1 MQSSSL
7 IFVVV
12 VAIWAAYL
20 VQYWVRRRDHLA
32 TVRSVDRFSA
42 AMRVLDSHR
51 LSQTEEPARSYAVS
65 PARVARPEVVVKR
78 TVTVPEDPMPEHELD
93 GGSGRLA
100 VVSAV
105 VDAPRQVRG
114 LAFLGHLVLLPI
126 AFLVSA
132 FGSLPWLVPAL
143 LLVGLLGSFGWLRQ
157 DVQAAEARR
166 RDEHLARRRSQETA
180 AAPVRRPAPRRAPVH
195 AETTTEV
202 VANEPERVVAQAAVA
217 QSVATDAPFDVSA
230 QVETA
235 PVAPAE
241 EPVEVE
247 APAAVDDR
255 EGTWE
260 PMPVPRPTYT
270 MKARAGARPVVE
282 DVPAQ
287 DTPQV
292 LDAIDDDVVAPQ
304 RAVGS

>member
-65 PARVARPEVVVKR
+65 PARAARPEVVVKR
-78 TVTVPEDPMPEHELD
+78 TVTVPEAPVPEPELED
-93 GGSGRLA
+93 EGSGRLA

-126 AFLVSA
+126 AFLFSA
-132 FGSLPWLVPAL
+132 FGSLPWLVTGL

-157 DVQAAEARR
+157 DVKAAEARR
-166 RDEHLARRRSQETA
+166 REEHLARRRSREA

-202 VANEPERVVAQAAVA
+202 VVDEPERAVAEAAVP
-217 QSVATDAPFDVSA
+217 QTVATDAPFDVSA
-230 QVETA
+230 PVEA
-235 PVAPAE
+235 APAE
-241 EPVEVE
+241 PADVE
-247 APAAVDDR
+247 APAAVVDDR

-260 PMPVPRPTYT
+260 PVPVPRPTYT

-282 DVPAQ
+282 DAPAE

>member
-65 PARVARPEVVVKR
+65 PARAARPEVVVKR
-78 TVTVPEDPMPEHELD
+78 TVTVPEAPVHEPELED
-93 GGSGRLA
+93 EGSGRLA

-126 AFLVSA
+126 AFLFSA
-132 FGSLPWLVPAL
+132 FGSLPWLVTGL

-157 DVQAAEARR
+157 DVKAAEARR
-166 RDEHLARRRSQETA
+166 REEHLARRRSREA

-202 VANEPERVVAQAAVA
+202 VVDEPERAVAEAAVP
-217 QSVATDAPFDVSA
+217 QTVATDAPFDVSA
-230 QVETA
+230 PVEA
-235 PVAPAE
+235 APAE
-241 EPVEVE
+241 PAEVE
-247 APAAVDDR
+247 APAAVVDDR

-260 PMPVPRPTYT
+260 PVPVPRPTYT

-282 DVPAQ
+282 DALAE

>member
-65 PARVARPEVVVKR
+65 PARAARPEVVVKR
-78 TVTVPEDPMPEHELD
+78 TVTVPEAPVHEPELED
-93 GGSGRLA
+93 EGSGRLA

-126 AFLVSA
+126 AFLFSA
-132 FGSLPWLVPAL
+132 FGSLPWLVTGL

-157 DVQAAEARR
+157 DVKAAEARR
-166 RDEHLARRRSQETA
+166 REEHLARRRSREA
-180 AAPVRRPAPRRAPVH
+180 AAPVRRTAPRRAPVH

-202 VANEPERVVAQAAVA
+202 VVDEPERVVAEAGVSQT
-217 QSVATDAPFDVSA
+217 VATDAPFDVSA
-230 QVETA
+230 PVEA
-235 PVAPAE
+235 APAE
-241 EPVEVE
+241 PAEVE
-247 APAAVDDR
+247 APAAVVDDR

-260 PMPVPRPTYT
+260 PVPVPRPTYT

-282 DVPAQ
+282 DALAE

>member
-51 LSQTEEPARSYAVS
+51 LSQTEEPTRSYAVS
-65 PARVARPEVVVKR
+65 PARAARPEVVVKR
-78 TVTVPEDPMPEHELD
+78 TVTVPEAPVHEPELED
-93 GGSGRLA
+93 EGSGRLA

-126 AFLVSA
+126 ALLFSA
-132 FGSLPWLVPAL
+132 FGSLPWLVTGL

-157 DVQAAEARR
+157 DVKAAEARR
-166 RDEHLARRRSQETA
+166 REEHLARRRSREA

-202 VANEPERVVAQAAVA
+202 VVDEPERVVAEAAVS
-217 QSVATDAPFDVSA
+217 QTVATDAPFDVSA
-230 QVETA
+230 PVEA
-235 PVAPAE
+235 APAT
-241 EPVEVE
+241 EPAEVE
-247 APAAVDDR
+247 APAAVVDDR

-260 PMPVPRPTYT
+260 PVPVPRPTYT

-282 DVPAQ
+282 DAPAE

>member
-65 PARVARPEVVVKR
+65 PARAARPEVVVKR
-78 TVTVPEDPMPEHELD
+78 TVTVPEAPVHEPELED
-93 GGSGRLA
+93 EDEGSGRLA

-126 AFLVSA
+126 AFLFSA
-132 FGSLPWLVPAL
+132 FGSLPWLVTGL

-157 DVQAAEARR
+157 DVKAAEARR
-166 RDEHLARRRSQETA
+166 REEHLARRRSREA
-180 AAPVRRPAPRRAPVH
+180 AAPVRRTAPRRAPVH

-202 VANEPERVVAQAAVA
+202 VVDEPERVVAEAAVS
-217 QSVATDAPFDVSA
+217 QTVATDAPFDVSA
-230 QVETA
+230 
-235 PVAPAE
+235 PVDAAPAE
-241 EPVEVE
+241 PAEVE
-247 APAAVDDR
+247 APAAVVDDR

-260 PMPVPRPTYT
+260 PVPVPRPTYT

-282 DVPAQ
+282 DAPDE